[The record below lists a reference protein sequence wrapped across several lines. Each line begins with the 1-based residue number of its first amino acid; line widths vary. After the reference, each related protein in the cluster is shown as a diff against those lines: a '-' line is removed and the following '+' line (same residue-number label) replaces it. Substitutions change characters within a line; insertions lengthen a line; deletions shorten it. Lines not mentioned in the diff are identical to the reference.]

1 MCLKIIKFRRHLGPA
16 KPTPEG
22 ERIFNIDPDMVNM
35 YNNKDL
41 KMARWKWATSS
52 DGNCIFIPK
61 DTPYQVRHYG
71 TSSSINFKWSKFD
84 ATIKD
89 FPVDECD
96 NAPTSAGKR

>member
-1 MCLKIIKFRRHLGPA
+1 
-16 KPTPEG
+16 
-22 ERIFNIDPDMVNM
+22 MVNM

-52 DGNCIFIPK
+52 GGNCVFIPK

-71 TSSSINFKWSKFD
+71 TSSSINFKWSNFD

-96 NAPTSAGKR
+96 NAPTTSGKC

>member
-1 MCLKIIKFRRHLGPA
+1 
-16 KPTPEG
+16 
-22 ERIFNIDPDMVNM
+22 MVNM

-96 NAPTSAGKR
+96 NAPTSAGKRWKGDLLGGHFYFIFRQFERGLEV